1 MFSLSE
7 VHRYYLYQAPTDMR
21 KGFDGLSGLVSN
33 VLQMDPLCGDVYMFI
48 NGKRNRMKLLVWE
61 GGGFVL
67 YYKRLESGRFEYPV
81 MEQDAKSVVITWHQ
95 LMFIVKG
102 IDLKSIKHRKRFLI
116 KRSLKK
122 AN

>member
-7 VHRYYLYQAPTDMR
+7 VHRYYLYQSPTDMR

-48 NGKRNRMKLLVWE
+48 NGRRNRMKLLVWE
-61 GGGFVL
+61 AGGFVL
-67 YYKRLESGRFEYPV
+67 YHKRLESGRFEYPV
-81 MEQDAKSVVITWHQ
+81 MEPDAKSVVITWHQ

-102 IDLKSIKHRKRFLI
+102 IDLKSVKHRKRYLI
-116 KRSLKK
+116 KKE
-122 AN
+122 